1 MPLKAWYDSP
11 ADEMRTTT
19 ETQEEIID
27 NFSLFD
33 GDMESTLFYLMDLGK
48 KLPAM
53 PEAHKTEEYIVKGCQ
68 SKVWLYPSF
77 SEGKVQFEADSN
89 TEITK
94 GLVYLLVNIWN
105 NRTPDEILNTDLFFI
120 DKIGMSRMIGSQRSN
135 GFASMI
141 KQMKM
146 YALAYKSAN
155 N

>member
-1 MPLKAWYDSP
+1 M
-11 ADEMRTTT
+11 TTT
-19 ETQEEIID
+19 DIQNEIID

-33 GDMESTLFYLMDLGK
+33 GDMEQTLFYLMDLGK

-53 PEAHKTEEYIVKGCQ
+53 SDEHKTEEYIVKGCQ
-68 SKVWLYPSF
+68 SKVWVYPTF
-77 SEGKVQFEADSN
+77 VDGKVHFDADSN

-94 GLVYLLVNIWN
+94 GLVYLLWSIWN
-105 NRTPDEILNTDLFFI
+105 DKTPQEVIDTDLFFI

-146 YALAYKSAN
+146 YALAYQTKL
-155 N
+155 

>member
-1 MPLKAWYDSP
+1 MQQ
-11 ADEMRTTT
+11 TTT
-19 ETQEEIID
+19 DIQNEIIE

-53 PEAHKTEEYIVKGCQ
+53 PDEHKTEDYIVKGCQ
-68 SKVWLYPSF
+68 SKVWVFPRF
-77 SEGKVQFEADSN
+77 AAGKVSMEADSN

-94 GLVYLLVNIWN
+94 GLVYLLWSIWN
-105 NRTPDEILNTDLFFI
+105 NRTPDEILETELFFI

-141 KQMKM
+141 KQMKL
-146 YALAYKSAN
+146 YALAYKNSDK
-155 N
+155 